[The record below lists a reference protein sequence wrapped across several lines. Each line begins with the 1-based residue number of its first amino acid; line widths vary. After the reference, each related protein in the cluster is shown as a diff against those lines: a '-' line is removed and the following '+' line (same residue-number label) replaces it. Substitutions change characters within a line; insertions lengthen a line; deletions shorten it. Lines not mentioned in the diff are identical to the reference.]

1 MSPNQHTHW
10 FENEMLSGRRTG
22 SGAAE
27 VASLQ
32 HEHVARLHNAI
43 RVSVEYLRMEMF
55 TAENWSKKK
64 PGKRWEKVQLPSS
77 IAGQPL
83 QLTASPASLLRGSHQ

>member
-64 PGKRWEKVQLPSS
+64 NLEKDGKKCN
-77 IAGQPL
+77 
-83 QLTASPASLLRGSHQ
+83 SHPP